1 MSNSLFK
8 SLSKAEQ
15 YVNTINPKL
24 SCEVATTANLTLS
37 GEQTIDSVSVT
48 AGNRVLVKNQNNGYE
63 NGIYVCSTGQWSRST
78 DMNSNETCV
87 PNSFV
92 FIEKGTYHG
101 DKLFQLTTNNI
112 VLNTTNLLF
121 SEYGDILG
129 LDVKESCR
137 IATTGNISLSGT
149 QTIDGV
155 GVVAGNRVL
164 VKDQSTGSQNGIYL
178 VQSGGWTRASDFD
191 SDNEVS
197 GGAFTFI
204 EAGALNADAGFVL
217 TTNDSITIG
226 STAIA
231 FTQFSGA
238 GQITAGDG
246 LEKSGNTLS
255 VDAKSNSGIVIETAK
270 LSLNLGATG
279 ITGTLAIGDGGTGAT
294 SAGSARTALGVDAA
308 GTDNSTNV
316 TLANTN
322 YLSISGQ
329 EVTGGT
335 VPVGSGGTGA
345 TTLDNLITLGNHT
358 TGNYVASLTAGTLID
373 LQNNSG
379 EGASPTIDV
388 DLSEAS
394 EAAIVN
400 GDYILFLDGGA
411 TGTAAKE
418 SLADLATLFAGSG
431 LTTANSVLNV
441 IGGDGITAN
450 ENDMAITSAQT
461 TITSILN
468 TALVVGRD
476 ADNQVKFSTDD
487 EMIFRLNGTDEIK
500 MAANLLAP
508 VTSDGAALGN
518 TSLMW
523 SDLFLESGSVINF
536 NNGDIT
542 LTHALN
548 KLTFAGGHLE
558 MAGNILPS
566 ADNTYDLGN
575 ASFLWRDIYVS
586 SGSIFVGATKFSIDG
601 DGDLELSDKDNA
613 STKRKVKLPNSS
625 VTNDMLAGSIAN
637 GKLAGSIA
645 NGKLANSSITID
657 GSAISLGGSVTTN
670 NTMGSGFVLEDGDG
684 TEVTITEGKEVKF
697 VEGEGIDIN
706 WTDTN
711 NGTDG
716 DPYDLTISCDL
727 EGTELKSTG
736 ESGGSKFLREDG
748 DGTCSWQT
756 PTDTNTQL
764 STEQVQDIA
773 GPLVATAGTKTGISI
788 TYDDANNNMDFVV
801 SDTTVAGDSG
811 STAITPGDTLT
822 IAGGTNVTTSMSG
835 DTLTI
840 AATDTNTTYSGGNGL
855 GLDSTTF
862 SITPAQTAITS
873 VINASLVVGRDAD
886 NQIKFGTDNQITF
899 EVGGG
904 DNVIFKASG
913 EIEATSLDISGDVDI
928 DGTLEADAITV
939 NGTAFSEVISD
950 TVGAMFSS
958 NTETG
963 ITVTYQDAD
972 NTIDLAV
979 GTLNQNTTGSAATLT
994 TARTIGGVSF
1004 NGAANINLPGVNSGG
1019 NQNTSG
1025 SSGSSGS
1032 CTGNAATATL
1042 ATNITASAN
1051 NSTSETTYL
1060 TFVDGATGTQ
1070 GIETDTGLTY
1080 NPSSGVLTTTGLVH
1094 APGLALYRKVIST
1107 SYATQTYSTSYIEI
1121 PTELRIKYTA
1131 QRTIITCCLIMGRL
1145 RPNNRVMYY
1154 EIYDWNSGSA
1164 YYGHTNK
1171 GFLYANGPQMPVK
1184 IMHTLTGL
1192 TIGQAYHLTFRIKAS
1207 GYPAYWY
1214 RDGAY
1219 QDTTHWIEE
1228 HVPGVSEEHGLHY
1241 NTGYE

>member
-1 MSNSLFK
+1 M
-8 SLSKAEQ
+8 
-15 YVNTINPKL
+15 
-24 SCEVATTANLTLS
+24 
-37 GEQTIDSVSVT
+37 
-48 AGNRVLVKNQNNGYE
+48 
-63 NGIYVCSTGQWSRST
+63 
-78 DMNSNETCV
+78 
-87 PNSFV
+87 
-92 FIEKGTYHG
+92 
-101 DKLFQLTTNNI
+101 
-112 VLNTTNLLF
+112 
-121 SEYGDILG
+121 
-129 LDVKESCR
+129 
-137 IATTGNISLSGT
+137 
-149 QTIDGV
+149 
-155 GVVAGNRVL
+155 
-164 VKDQSTGSQNGIYL
+164 
-178 VQSGGWTRASDFD
+178 
-191 SDNEVS
+191 
-197 GGAFTFI
+197 
-204 EAGALNADAGFVL
+204 
-217 TTNDSITIG
+217 
-226 STAIA
+226 
-231 FTQFSGA
+231 
-238 GQITAGDG
+238 
-246 LEKSGNTLS
+246 
-255 VDAKSNSGIVIETAK
+255 
-270 LSLNLGATG
+270 
-279 ITGTLAIGDGGTGAT
+279 
-294 SAGSARTALGVDAA
+294 
-308 GTDNSTNV
+308 
-316 TLANTN
+316 
-322 YLSISGQ
+322 
-329 EVTGGT
+329 
-335 VPVGSGGTGA
+335 PVGSGGTGA

-840 AATDTNTTYSGGNGL
+840 AATDTNTQLSTEQVQDIAGPLVATAGTKTGISITYDDANNNMDFVVSDTTVAGDSGSTAITPGDTLTIAGGTNVTTSMSGDTLTIAATDTNTTYSGGNGL